1 MLDSCHP
8 PTCQQ
13 SIPFSLGMRINRI
26 CSKLES
32 REQRLEELKELL
44 IIRGY
49 KSGMVNTDIARAR
62 AIPREKASV
71 YVVKSSV
78 TKIPV
83 FVVSWDPRLP
93 SIDAIQRKHWRA
105 MINLDPYLKEA
116 FPEPPLV
123 AYKRQK
129 NIRD

>member
-1 MLDSCHP
+1 
-8 PTCQQ
+8 
-13 SIPFSLGMRINRI
+13 
-26 CSKLES
+26 
-32 REQRLEELKELL
+32 
-44 IIRGY
+44 
-49 KSGMVNTDIARAR
+49 MVNTAIAKAR
-62 AIPREKASV
+62 AIPRVKALE

-78 TKIPV
+78 IKRPV

-116 FPEPPLV
+116 FPEPPLL

-129 NIRD
+129 NIKDLVIKSKVPKINLSKSKRNQNGMKKCLKCPFSIT